1 MMVFDGRIR
10 QNEDT
15 MSMTTS
21 RASERRSF
29 LSRLAAGA
37 AALGGAVLS
46 SRPAYA
52 QTPAS
57 GAWKASRHN
66 QDDWLDQIPG
76 GHRFVIDTTSPSGLG
91 SAMLYSNNF
100 FVANQNGYGLGNGD
114 IALVIVVRHN
124 STAFAYTDA
133 IWRKYGMAIGDAA
146 GGFDDPKTKTRPSA
160 NVYNSPT
167 HGSALPNNGVT
178 LDALIGR
185 GVHFAVCDMA
195 THRFAGAIATATKGN
210 ADEVYKELT
219 SNLIRNA
226 HLVPAGIV
234 AVNRAQERGY
244 SFANAG

>member
-1 MMVFDGRIR
+1 MVFAERIR
-10 QNEDT
+10 QNEGT

-21 RASERRSF
+21 RTSERRSF
-29 LSRLAAGA
+29 LSRLAAGTAFGGILLNSRSASAQAPA
-37 AALGGAVLS
+37 A
-46 SRPAYA
+46 
-52 QTPAS
+52 

-76 GHRFVIDTTSPSGLG
+76 GHRFLIDTTSPLGLG
-91 SAMLYSNNF
+91 NALLYSNNF
-100 FVANQNGYGLGNGD
+100 FIANQSGYGLGNGD
-114 IALVIVVRHN
+114 AAVVVVVRHN
-124 STAFAYTDA
+124 STPFGYTDA

-160 NVYNSPT
+160 NVYNSQT
-167 HGSALPNNGVT
+167 HGATLPNNGVT
-178 LDALIGR
+178 LDALIAR

-195 THRFAGAIATATKGN
+195 THRFAGAIAAATKNN
-210 ADEVYKELT
+210 ADEIYKELA

-244 SFANAG
+244 AFANAG